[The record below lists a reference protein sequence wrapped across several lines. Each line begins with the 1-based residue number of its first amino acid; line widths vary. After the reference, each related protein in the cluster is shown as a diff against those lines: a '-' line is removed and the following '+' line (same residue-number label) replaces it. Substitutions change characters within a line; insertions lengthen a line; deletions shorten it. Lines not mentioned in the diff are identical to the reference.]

1 LGRAEAIVFEGN
13 RTFTAEQVNS
23 ALRQRLDFHL
33 AAHPAAPLEP
43 YLSTLRDLI
52 LTGYLRKG
60 FPMVQV
66 TVSNAAPSGQVH
78 TRIFEGPRYKTGRVI
93 FHGVRAIEDKTT
105 QQRLLDALAGM
116 PTPGS
121 AGDSTNRADALWE
134 KERYA
139 PFDPRA
145 TTELQFRLLNE
156 LESMNYYHPR
166 IKVSILT
173 NAATTQA
180 DLVIDMVDEGIKG
193 TLEEFAFHYP
203 STDKKNTDQELLD
216 YLGLKPGMALSVA
229 LMDQLTNQLWSCGRF
244 YHHDVALTLLAQSG
258 KFKLDFRLEDMDEA
272 SPVTQPASTNEMAL
286 LRFSQWLNHLDQQ
299 PEDLVIS
306 GTLDWPE
313 AGLVRTEL
321 VFSRSGVAFLAQK
334 IPSNAPPSLAYAVV
348 LSGKLVSSYSGS
360 RRHKFVAP
368 NSGSITAVLGLLPS
382 AKHAPDRYSLQMG
395 AGASTKAGA
404 RPVNLQVHFTPSAFL
419 QAANDED
426 AAYSI
431 QDGVLIAKF
440 SKGEFAERSELKI
453 NVVTG
458 RLIEVAVEEKRD
470 GVSDVF
476 RVRSE
481 EGGFARIV
489 SEIARSTTGF
499 QDDYLASY
507 PLSAWLGFMLT
518 EVLES
523 GVLESTLF
531 TSKLSREQAS
541 ATKEGA
547 RKLRVMADKLRIA
560 LGKESLA
567 ECFIP
572 LERKLTELYP
582 KSDDPEREED
592 PFLIPFAS
600 EAAQS
605 ELGTMFSFV
614 GAWLVDKA
622 DLVWPRDTWPWTLTR
637 EAGFTLASKGIY
649 TSGELQK
656 LLVSDRVG
664 PLGGVAA
671 GALLARMNAPL
682 SEKFVRRAIEQNS
695 ADGLQ
700 KDLAVLLAPESRAG
714 KIAEAA
720 LLELGGIKD
729 PQWADLASLFQ
740 PQSTDFLRATARLMG
755 NSTNQSLAELLHPVV
770 AQFWDPLLK
779 TNLESALAKALVRV
793 ETPKTPQGAY
803 ERAQFI
809 LQSANKPEEIAEG
822 LKLIRSAADQG
833 YSKAQFALAY
843 LYYSGEKGISPDYAE
858 ALKWFS
864 RAAEQKVR
872 HAACRVGDLYFEG
885 KGVPQD
891 RAVAMEWYRRDATN
905 GCDRSQYRVGL
916 CLAQQSTL
924 DEALVWFRRSAT
936 NGFEKAQITL
946 GDYLTDGFTVT
957 PNYAEGYFWYRVA
970 AKGGNRVA
978 AVSARRIS
986 DKLTPAQ
993 IQAAEKGVIRLIK
1006 EQYRAV
1012 QQDS

>member
-1 LGRAEAIVFEGN
+1 
-13 RTFTAEQVNS
+13 
-23 ALRQRLDFHL
+23 
-33 AAHPAAPLEP
+33 
-43 YLSTLRDLI
+43 
-52 LTGYLRKG
+52 
-60 FPMVQV
+60 
-66 TVSNAAPSGQVH
+66 
-78 TRIFEGPRYKTGRVI
+78 
-93 FHGVRAIEDKTT
+93 
-105 QQRLLDALAGM
+105 
-116 PTPGS
+116 
-121 AGDSTNRADALWE
+121 
-134 KERYA
+134 
-139 PFDPRA
+139 
-145 TTELQFRLLNE
+145 
-156 LESMNYYHPR
+156 
-166 IKVSILT
+166 
-173 NAATTQA
+173 
-180 DLVIDMVDEGIKG
+180 
-193 TLEEFAFHYP
+193 
-203 STDKKNTDQELLD
+203 
-216 YLGLKPGMALSVA
+216 
-229 LMDQLTNQLWSCGRF
+229 
-244 YHHDVALTLLAQSG
+244 
-258 KFKLDFRLEDMDEA
+258 
-272 SPVTQPASTNEMAL
+272 
-286 LRFSQWLNHLDQQ
+286 
-299 PEDLVIS
+299 
-306 GTLDWPE
+306 
-313 AGLVRTEL
+313 
-321 VFSRSGVAFLAQK
+321 
-334 IPSNAPPSLAYAVV
+334 
-348 LSGKLVSSYSGS
+348 
-360 RRHKFVAP
+360 
-368 NSGSITAVLGLLPS
+368 
-382 AKHAPDRYSLQMG
+382 
-395 AGASTKAGA
+395 
-404 RPVNLQVHFTPSAFL
+404 
-419 QAANDED
+419 
-426 AAYSI
+426 
-431 QDGVLIAKF
+431 
-440 SKGEFAERSELKI
+440 
-453 NVVTG
+453 
-458 RLIEVAVEEKRD
+458 
-470 GVSDVF
+470 
-476 RVRSE
+476 
-481 EGGFARIV
+481 
-489 SEIARSTTGF
+489 
-499 QDDYLASY
+499 
-507 PLSAWLGFMLT
+507 
-518 EVLES
+518 
-523 GVLESTLF
+523 
-531 TSKLSREQAS
+531 
-541 ATKEGA
+541 
-547 RKLRVMADKLRIA
+547 
-560 LGKESLA
+560 
-567 ECFIP
+567 
-572 LERKLTELYP
+572 
-582 KSDDPEREED
+582 
-592 PFLIPFAS
+592 
-600 EAAQS
+600 
-605 ELGTMFSFV
+605 
-614 GAWLVDKA
+614 
-622 DLVWPRDTWPWTLTR
+622 
-637 EAGFTLASKGIY
+637 
-649 TSGELQK
+649 
-656 LLVSDRVG
+656 
-664 PLGGVAA
+664 
-671 GALLARMNAPL
+671 MNAPL